1 LALKKSALMVNS
13 RHWPILIM
21 GSRVALPPIE
31 LDPREDTQVPLDP
44 REDTQVELQDA
55 NPLELDEEEDSQV
68 PLDPSDSD
76 DSRWGDWG
84 QGQPGEMAA
93 AAGQGGKDKQTDSDD
108 DRWGCWTAAGKACQ
122 VPLQDANKDELQM
135 RWSGFIPGSREDGD
149 ANISKTVHKKTDN
162 NKRQKLELPIPDDD
176 ATEVADDALLQED
189 QQLIEQLS
197 KKLQKPQVDPES
209 ERNDVILMKCLLKQA
224 KWKYQGKRV
233 DQRDAPFWFRQ
244 NQVAGSPDQ
253 TSATETEWDG
263 NEKYEPQGRS
273 PSSSE
278 ETL

>member
-1 LALKKSALMVNS
+1 MSIDGFCTLLFGVIFSFFGSEEISIDEKPLMVNS
-13 RHWPILIM
+13 LEWPILIM
-21 GSRVALPPIE
+21 GSRVALPPIK
-31 LDPREDTQVPLDP
+31 LDP

-55 NPLELDEEEDSQV
+55 NPLELDAEEDAQVTTRSKV
-68 PLDPSDSD
+68 PLQDANTMELDEEQD
-76 DSRWGDWG
+76 
-84 QGQPGEMAA
+84 E
-93 AAGQGGKDKQTDSDD
+93 
-108 DRWGCWTAAGKACQ
+108 Q

-162 NKRQKLELPIPDDD
+162 NKRQKLELLIPDDD
-176 ATEVADDALLQED
+176 ATEVADDAQFELDPREDTQVLL
-189 QQLIEQLS
+189 
-197 KKLQKPQVDPES
+197 DPS

-233 DQRDAPFWFRQ
+233 DQPDAPLWFRQ

-253 TSATETEWDG
+253 TSASETEWDG

>member
-1 LALKKSALMVNS
+1 MSIDGFCTLLFGVIFSFFGSEEISIDEKPLMVNS
-13 RHWPILIM
+13 RHRPIRIM
-21 GSRVALPPIE
+21 GSPVALPPIK
-31 LDPREDTQVPLDP
+31 LDP

-55 NPLELDEEEDSQV
+55 NPLELDAEEDAQVTTRFKV
-68 PLDPSDSD
+68 PLQDANTIELDEEQD
-76 DSRWGDWG
+76 
-84 QGQPGEMAA
+84 E
-93 AAGQGGKDKQTDSDD
+93 
-108 DRWGCWTAAGKACQ
+108 Q

-176 ATEVADDALLQED
+176 ATEVADDAQLQED
-189 QQLIEQLS
+189 QQL
-197 KKLQKPQVDPES
+197 QKTQPQVDPES
-209 ERNDVILMKCLLKQA
+209 ERNDDILMKCLLKQA

-233 DQRDAPFWFRQ
+233 DQPDAPRWFRQ

-253 TSATETEWDG
+253 TSASETEWDG